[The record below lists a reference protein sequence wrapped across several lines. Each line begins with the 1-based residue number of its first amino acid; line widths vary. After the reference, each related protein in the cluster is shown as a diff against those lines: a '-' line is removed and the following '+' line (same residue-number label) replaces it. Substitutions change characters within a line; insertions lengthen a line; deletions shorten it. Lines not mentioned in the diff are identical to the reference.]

1 MLFSIWTGLAAL
13 MLIILR
19 AVLLYKGIQEVYLL
33 KPVFI
38 LLGIIGMWYIIPS
51 GGWSPRIVS
60 LSFLVYVT
68 HLFGLNLY
76 NFAFKCGGSDDALLL
91 SGRICF
97 DLVFAFVVSYFLKNV
112 LGRRVA
118 MLWGGRE

>member
-1 MLFSIWTGLAAL
+1 
-13 MLIILR
+13 MLIVLR
-19 AVLLYKGIQEVYLL
+19 AVLLYNGSQEVYLL

-38 LLGIIGMWYIIPS
+38 FLGIVGMWYIIP
-51 GGWSPRIVS
+51 GGRWPHSMVS

-76 NFAFKCGGSDDALLL
+76 NFVFKCGGSDDALLL

-97 DLVFAFVVSYFLKNV
+97 DLVFAFAVSYFLKNII
-112 LGRRVA
+112 GRRVA